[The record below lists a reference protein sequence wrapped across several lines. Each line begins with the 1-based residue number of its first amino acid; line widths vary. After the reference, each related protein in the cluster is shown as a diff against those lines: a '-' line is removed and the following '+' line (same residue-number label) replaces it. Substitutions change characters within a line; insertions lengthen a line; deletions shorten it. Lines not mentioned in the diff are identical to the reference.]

1 MAEASP
7 GSGSGR
13 PERVGA
19 LVVGSGFGGSVAAY
33 RLAEAGRSVVVLERG
48 RAYPPGSFPRTPA
61 ELGRALWD
69 PSEGLYGLF
78 DVWRFGGCDS
88 LVSSGLGGGSL
99 IYANVLLRKEPHW
112 FVRREELPGGGHEC
126 WPLTR
131 ADLDPHYDAVESVL
145 RPVPYPVD
153 TEPYARTPKTRAL
166 REAAGRA
173 GLPWSPAPLAVS
185 FAPHPGAPPGPGL
198 PLTDEP
204 YGNLHGVPRGTC
216 RLTGECDLGCN
227 NGAKNT
233 LDHTYL
239 SAARHHGADLR
250 TGHQAV
256 TVEPLEDGG
265 YRVGYVVHDT
275 DGTGPPVRTAD
286 LPRRLIDC
294 DRLVLAAGTYGT
306 VHLLL
311 ANRARLPGLGPAL
324 GTRFCGNGDLLTFL
338 YGRRDTPVPPPDRGP
353 VITGVVGEADG
364 ALGRGHIVQ
373 DGGYPGFLNWLA
385 EGVRLVG
392 GAGRLAAFA
401 AGLARDHVLGAADSN
416 LSGEIAAL
424 LGPGGGFPGVLPLLG
439 VGRDVPDGVMG
450 LRNGR
455 LDVRWRTATSRAYY
469 EGVRTTMRRLADAM
483 GTGFLDNPVWWW
495 RRVVTVHPVGGAPI
509 GDRPEEAVCDPYGE
523 VFGHPRLYVADA
535 AALPGP
541 VGVNPSLTIAALADR
556 MSTRLLE
563 DRAPRRAHR
572 PAPAPATALTFAE
585 VMRGALADGPGLVLR
600 LTVTVDDVDAFIDSP
615 DHRAA
620 VRGAVDCDPL
630 GGRLSVR
637 EGWFNLFV
645 PGGRPGRRRMLY
657 HLHLDGPQGRP
668 LTLTGRKEMGDEP
681 GPDLWA
687 DTTTLAVEVHP
698 GRQAPG
704 EEPGTAPLCSGVVR
718 VGRLDFV
725 RQLASMRATGPA
737 PLTALA
743 RFGEFFA
750 GELWGVYGP
759 GR

>member
-1 MAEASP
+1 M
-7 GSGSGR
+7 
-13 PERVGA
+13 
-19 LVVGSGFGGSVAAY
+19 
-33 RLAEAGRSVVVLERG
+33 
-48 RAYPPGSFPRTPA
+48 
-61 ELGRALWD
+61 
-69 PSEGLYGLF
+69 
-78 DVWRFGGCDS
+78 
-88 LVSSGLGGGSL
+88 
-99 IYANVLLRKEPHW
+99 
-112 FVRREELPGGGHEC
+112 
-126 WPLTR
+126 
-131 ADLDPHYDAVESVL
+131 
-145 RPVPYPVD
+145 
-153 TEPYARTPKTRAL
+153 
-166 REAAGRA
+166 
-173 GLPWSPAPLAVS
+173 
-185 FAPHPGAPPGPGL
+185 
-198 PLTDEP
+198 
-204 YGNLHGVPRGTC
+204 
-216 RLTGECDLGCN
+216 
-227 NGAKNT
+227 
-233 LDHTYL
+233 
-239 SAARHHGADLR
+239 
-250 TGHQAV
+250 
-256 TVEPLEDGG
+256 
-265 YRVGYVVHDT
+265 
-275 DGTGPPVRTAD
+275 
-286 LPRRLIDC
+286 
-294 DRLVLAAGTYGT
+294 
-306 VHLLL
+306 
-311 ANRARLPGLGPAL
+311 
-324 GTRFCGNGDLLTFL
+324 
-338 YGRRDTPVPPPDRGP
+338 
-353 VITGVVGEADG
+353 
-364 ALGRGHIVQ
+364 
-373 DGGYPGFLNWLA
+373 
-385 EGVRLVG
+385 
-392 GAGRLAAFA
+392 
-401 AGLARDHVLGAADSN
+401 
-416 LSGEIAAL
+416 
-424 LGPGGGFPGVLPLLG
+424 LPLLG